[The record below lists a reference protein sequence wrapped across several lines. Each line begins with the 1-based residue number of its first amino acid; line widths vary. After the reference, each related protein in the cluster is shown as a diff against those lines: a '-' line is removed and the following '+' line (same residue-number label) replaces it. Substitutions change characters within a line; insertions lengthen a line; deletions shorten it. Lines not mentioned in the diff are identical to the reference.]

1 MQEIIRD
8 PALSGRTSR
17 LALLLVALTLV
28 LTLSVACGSSGNK
41 DDPPDRDTWDDLKW
55 DEGVWAHTDFRNHTS
70 VTG

>member
-17 LALLLVALTLV
+17 LALLLVALALV
-28 LTLSVACGSSGNK
+28 LTLSVACGPSGSK
-41 DDPPDRDTWDDLKW
+41 PPPPDLDTWDDMEW
-55 DEGVWAHTDFRNHTS
+55 DEGVWAHTDFRIHAS